1 MTEALGGT
9 AVNLSPQTEADT
21 LKGKEAL
28 ARLVERAQQ
37 GDLDVLPE
45 LRRALDAD
53 ATLWRDYGDLAA
65 HAECSLIMLAAGK
78 DLMLGE
84 SLQRKLA
91 AMKKE
96 LGGEAPSPVER
107 LLVER
112 VTATWLQASYY
123 DGLVAQSPGASDARL
138 KALQRQQD
146 AAHRRH
152 LAALKTLAT
161 VRRLVT
167 PPPSPLQMLRRPVD
181 ETAGPPAAAA
191 LRKRAGVAPDGVPV
205 AN

>member
-1 MTEALGGT
+1 MSPNPQAEAGPRQG
-9 AVNLSPQTEADT
+9 ED
-21 LKGKEAL
+21 EL
-28 ARLVERAQQ
+28 ARLVGRAER
-37 GDLDVLPE
+37 GDLTVLPA
-45 LRRALDAD
+45 LREALSSHPHVWQEYGDVSLQAEGALVRAAAGRNLLLAESLLFKLRALKA
-53 ATLWRDYGDLAA
+53 
-65 HAECSLIMLAAGK
+65 
-78 DLMLGE
+78 
-84 SLQRKLA
+84 
-91 AMKKE
+91 E
-96 LGGEAPSPVER
+96 LGGESPSPLEK